1 MVLHQAREAVC
12 AMQCGSSP
20 GEQQEVVDEAQFKR
34 QGAGQGDSDSLE
46 LQEG

>member
-12 AMQCGSSP
+12 AMQCGSST
-20 GEQQEVVDEAQFKR
+20 GEQQEVVDEAQFK
-34 QGAGQGDSDSLE
+34 QHGVGQGDYDSLE